1 MELLLKSLLLPV
13 INLLIISTGA
23 VLAIDQPCDSNIY
36 CYGHLLHTVQ
46 IARPFRDSKTFVDRP
61 LKYQPETILA
71 NFDFFMKSHQQ
82 YPSKEDVRNF
92 VEANFEQDGHEFAPW
107 YPVDWKEYPRFLNR
121 IANPKLNKWAKQLH
135 DFWRELGREIK
146 KDVGEKQAQNSM
158 IYVSKPV
165 IVPGGRFKE
174 FYYWDSYWIQEGL
187 ILSEMFETVKGML
200 ENFIQM
206 VSLLGFVPNGGRV
219 YYQRSQPPLLIP
231 MVKNYFD
238 ATHDID
244 FIKLHFPTLENE
256 FKFWIMNRSIN
267 IKVGDSNYTLV
278 RYNSEKGAPRPES
291 YGEDYKLAFGLP
303 EKEKEELYFNLHSG
317 AESGWDFSSRW
328 FEVPEGSN
336 IKANLSH
343 TKTRNVIPV
352 ELNAF
357 MYYNA
362 KLLSEFATV
371 AGVVGKAE
379 YYDNIANH
387 FKEAINTLLW
397 DEEAGSWFDY
407 DIVKNT
413 LRKDFYPSNI
423 APLWAGAE
431 EKPSTVKRVI
441 NYLRTVGALD
451 YPGGIP
457 TSLKQTGE
465 QWDFPNGWAPLQ
477 SFVVNALVRSND
489 EEANALA
496 FEIAERWVLTN
507 YVAFYQAT
515 PNAMFE
521 KYDVSVVGLPGGG
534 GEYDTVVGFGWSNAV
549 VLDFMN
555 RYGDRLVVHDEDVHI
570 GSLGHSGVTHQLSP
584 FASTTL
590 LLAIVCLLVGGA
602 LGLKK
607 LRKHLTS
614 SHQHHHQIR
623 GDKSPYSTVTTD
635 YNTIQPPTIIQSHS
649 AAKLVS
655 DDGNAV
661 IGRDLLS

>member
-1 MELLLKSLLLPV
+1 MELQKSLLLPV
-13 INLLIISTGA
+13 INLLIITIGA
-23 VLAIDQPCDSNIY
+23 VFAIDQPCDSNVY
-36 CYGHLLHTVQ
+36 CYGKLLHTVQ

-61 LKYQPETILA
+61 LKYEPETILA
-71 NFDFFMKSHQQ
+71 NFELFMKSHQE
-82 YPSKEDVRNF
+82 YPSKEDVLHF
-92 VEANFEQDGHEFAPW
+92 VQANFELDGHEFKEW
-107 YPVDWKEYPRFLNR
+107 YPADWKEFPKFLDR
-121 IANPKLNKWAKQLH
+121 ITDPKLKKWAKQLH

-146 KDVGEKQAQNSM
+146 KEVGEKQDQNSM
-158 IYVSKPV
+158 IYVSQPV

-187 ILSEMFETVKGML
+187 ILSEMYTTVKGML
-200 ENFIQM
+200 ENFIEM
-206 VSLLGFVPNGGRV
+206 VSLLGFVPNGGRI

-244 FIKLHFPTLENE
+244 FIKKYFPKLENE
-256 FKFWIMNRSIN
+256 FNFWIKNRLVN
-267 IKVGDSNYTLV
+267 IIIDGANYSLV
-278 RYNSEKGAPRPES
+278 RFNSEKGAPRPES

-328 FEVPEGSN
+328 FDLPEGSN
-336 IKANLSH
+336 VIANLSH
-343 TKTRNVIPV
+343 TKTRNIIPV
-352 ELNAF
+352 ELNSF
-357 MYYNA
+357 MFYNA
-362 KLLSEFATV
+362 KLLSEFAII
-371 AGVVGKAE
+371 AGVPEKSA
-379 YYDNIANH
+379 YYDNHANQ
-387 FKEAINTLLW
+387 FKEAIHKLLW
-397 DEEAGSWFDY
+397 DEEAGVWFDY
-407 DIVKNT
+407 DIVKKR

-423 APLWAGAE
+423 MPMWAGAQQS
-431 EKPSTVKRVI
+431 PTTIKRVI

-465 QWDFPNGWAPLQ
+465 QWDYPNGWAPLQ
-477 SFVVNALVRSND
+477 SFVVNALIKAND

-496 FEIAERWVLTN
+496 FELAKRWVLTN
-507 YVAFYQAT
+507 YIAFYQAT

-534 GEYDTVVGFGWSNAV
+534 GEYDTVVGFGWSNGV

-555 RYGDRLVVHDEDVHI
+555 RYGDRLVVHDGDVQV
-570 GSLGHSGVTHQLSP
+570 GQLGHNSVTHQLSP

-590 LLAIVCLLVGGA
+590 LLGTVCLLVGGA

-607 LRKHLTS
+607 LSRRLNS
-614 SHQHHHQIR
+614 NHQHIHQSH
-623 GDKSPYSTVTTD
+623 GDKSRYATTD
-635 YNTIQPPTIIQSHS
+635 YNSMQPPTIIQSHS

-655 DDGNAV
+655 DDGNEV
-661 IGRDLLS
+661 EIGRDLMS